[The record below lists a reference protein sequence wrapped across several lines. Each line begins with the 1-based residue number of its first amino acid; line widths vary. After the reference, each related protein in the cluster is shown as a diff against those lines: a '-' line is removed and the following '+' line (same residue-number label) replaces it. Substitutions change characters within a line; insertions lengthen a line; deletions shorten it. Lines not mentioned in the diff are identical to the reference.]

1 MAKKQYFIYA
11 AEVLVSL
18 MVVCGLFWVAFF
30 VKPTVKVKQIERFP
44 FERRDAFYSIAA
56 LDAKGQSVCAVGSYG
71 KIIRTDD
78 GGATWK
84 IQNTPVKTHL
94 QKVAAWD
101 EKNLVAVGDKNT
113 VLVTSDAGQ
122 NWKKVEAPSSEFGN
136 QLLSA
141 TIDPESGRA
150 WVVGNMGAVFV
161 SDDRGKTWSRA
172 HPEEDVS
179 WNDVTMGPDRTVWI
193 VGEFG
198 RVQYSGDGGESW
210 EEVSIPTESSLNAIA
225 FSSAAH
231 GAIVGLS
238 GTILV
243 TADGGRSWQEAESGV
258 QSHLYE
264 LLWDVDSYR
273 AIGDAGMILTAG
285 GEGLD
290 WKVDKVAPHNF
301 AWYTGITRAGGSY
314 YICGAGVGV
323 YTDGKWAPFEP
334 GRRTYKRGSVD
345 NG

>member
-1 MAKKQYFIYA
+1 MKGKVFIYVT
-11 AEVLVSL
+11 EVVLSL

-30 VKPTVKVKQIERFP
+30 VKPTVHVDKIERFA
-44 FERRDAFYSIAA
+44 FERRDSFYSIVV
-56 LDAKGQSVCAVGSYG
+56 LDDKGQSVCAVGNYG
-71 KIIRTDD
+71 KIVRTDD

-84 IQNTPVKTHL
+84 IQKTPVRTNL

-101 EKNLVAVGDKNT
+101 RKSLVAIGDKNT
-113 VLVTSDAGQ
+113 VLVTGDAGQ
-122 NWKKVEAPSSEFGN
+122 NWKKVEIPSSKFGD

-150 WVVGNMGAVFV
+150 WIVGNSGTVFV
-161 SDDRGKTWSRA
+161 SDDRGGTWSRA

-179 WNDVTMGPDRTVWI
+179 WNDVTVAPDHKIWI

-198 RVQYSGDGGESW
+198 RVKYSGDEGKSW
-210 EEVSIPTESSLNAIA
+210 EEVSVPTESSLNAIA
-225 FSSAAH
+225 FSDASH

-243 TADGGRSWQEAESGV
+243 TADGGQSWQAAESGV

-264 LLWDVDSYR
+264 VLWDGQSYR

-285 GEGLD
+285 AEGLD
-290 WKVDKVAPHNF
+290 WKVGKLGPHNY
-301 AWYTGITRAGGSY
+301 AWYTGIARAGNSY
-314 YICGAGVGV
+314 FICGAGAGV
-323 YTDGKWAPFEP
+323 YSEGKWTPFEP